1 MEKSE
6 PDCGLRLTFNSC
18 SFFPCLAGP
27 AYPVAP
33 YGQAAFSPGQ
43 PAYPPQL
50 PAQPQQSNLPVQ
62 TDFLAQPAYN
72 PDFVAPPPKIG

>member
-6 PDCGLRLTFNSC
+6 LNSGLGLTFNSC

-27 AYPVAP
+27 GYPVAP
-33 YGQAAFSPGQ
+33 YSQAAFSPGQ

-50 PAQPQQSNLPVQ
+50 PAQPQPSHPPAQ
-62 TDFLAQPAYN
+62 TNFLAQPAYN
-72 PDFVAPPPKIG
+72 PDFVALPPKTG